1 MHNLC
6 AWIVHVMVV
15 VMVAQITVV
24 AMVLHIVLAI
34 LEQMVVIIIVLQI
47 IAKWMEQCLPL
58 TVLVI
63 VTVILSGMSVIYIV
77 VRVMR
82 VEGMRSRVLVMPVG
96 MVVHGIVHLIV
107 HLIVVPTIQL
117 VSVIEVFME
126 KIKILTQDNIPVIFD
141 VNSYTVSEGTVNNT
155 FLNITFIWDTLADID
170 TFNVVVE
177 KLREA
182 EKLSKSITIITDN
195 INVQAFNL
203 YVVANWDNKFIT
215 VGWERSVWM

>member
-6 AWIVHVMVV
+6 AWIVHVIVV
-15 VMVAQITVV
+15 VMVAQMGVIS
-24 AMVLHIVLAI
+24 IVLS
-34 LEQMVVIIIVLQI
+34 I
-47 IAKWMEQCLPL
+47 IAKWMAQYLPL

-63 VTVILSGMSVIYIV
+63 VTVILSVMSVRNIV
-77 VRVMR
+77 VFVMR
-82 VEGMRSRVLVMPVG
+82 VGGMRISVLVITVS

-107 HLIVVPTIQL
+107 HLIVVLTIHL
-117 VSVIEVFME
+117 VCVIEVFME

-141 VNSYTVSEGTVNNT
+141 VNRYTVSEGTVNNT

>member
-1 MHNLC
+1 
-6 AWIVHVMVV
+6 
-15 VMVAQITVV
+15 
-24 AMVLHIVLAI
+24 
-34 LEQMVVIIIVLQI
+34 
-47 IAKWMEQCLPL
+47 
-58 TVLVI
+58 
-63 VTVILSGMSVIYIV
+63 
-77 VRVMR
+77 
-82 VEGMRSRVLVMPVG
+82 
-96 MVVHGIVHLIV
+96 
-107 HLIVVPTIQL
+107 
-117 VSVIEVFME
+117 ME

-177 KLREA
+177 KLRES

>member
-1 MHNLC
+1 M
-6 AWIVHVMVV
+6 
-15 VMVAQITVV
+15 
-24 AMVLHIVLAI
+24 
-34 LEQMVVIIIVLQI
+34 IIIVLQI
-47 IAKWMEQCLPL
+47 IATWIAHCLPL
-58 TVLVI
+58 IVLVI
-63 VTVILSGMSVIYIV
+63 VTVILSVMSVRNIV
-77 VRVMR
+77 VFVMR
-82 VEGMRSRVLVMPVG
+82 VEGMRISVLVITVS

-107 HLIVVPTIQL
+107 HLIVVLTIHL
-117 VSVIEVFME
+117 VCVIEVFME

-141 VNSYTVSEGTVNNT
+141 VNRYTVSEGTVNNT

>member
-1 MHNLC
+1 M
-6 AWIVHVMVV
+6 
-15 VMVAQITVV
+15 
-24 AMVLHIVLAI
+24 
-34 LEQMVVIIIVLQI
+34 IIIVLQI
-47 IAKWMEQCLPL
+47 IATWMAHCPPL
-58 TVLVI
+58 IVLVI
-63 VTVILSGMSVIYIV
+63 VTVILSVMSVGNIV
-77 VRVMR
+77 VFVMR
-82 VEGMRSRVLVMPVG
+82 VEGMLNSVLVMPVS

-107 HLIVVPTIQL
+107 HLIVVLTIHL
-117 VSVIEVFME
+117 VCVIEVFME

>member
-6 AWIVHVMVV
+6 AWIVHVMGS
-15 VMVAQITVV
+15 VMVAQMGVIS
-24 AMVLHIVLAI
+24 IVLS
-34 LEQMVVIIIVLQI
+34 I
-47 IAKWMEQCLPL
+47 IAKWMAQYLPL

-63 VTVILSGMSVIYIV
+63 VTVILSVMSVRNIV
-77 VRVMR
+77 VFVMR
-82 VEGMRSRVLVMPVG
+82 VGGMRISVLVITVS

-107 HLIVVPTIQL
+107 HLIVVLTIHL
-117 VSVIEVFME
+117 VCVIEVFME

-141 VNSYTVSEGTVNNT
+141 VNRYTVSEGTVNNT